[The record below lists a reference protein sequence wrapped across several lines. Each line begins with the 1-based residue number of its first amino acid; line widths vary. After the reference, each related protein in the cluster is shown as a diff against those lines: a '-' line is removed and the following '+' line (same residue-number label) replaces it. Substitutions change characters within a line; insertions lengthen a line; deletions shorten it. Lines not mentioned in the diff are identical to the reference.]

1 MDRLRLVGTAAAT
14 ALSLTAFV
22 ASGSAQELP
31 NIPEPHV
38 ITAVPEP
45 RVITAKPLPSNARQP
60 LRPAYMIEGAKLLSG
75 PGVHYGLVQVIP
87 EGTTVGVAKCS
98 GDWCEVVW
106 KNRRGFA
113 PAETLSI
120 AGADRASGYFLPPYG
135 YEEPDYYGG
144 PSFFWG
150 ASFACCGH
158 RGHHRRW

>member
-1 MDRLRLVGTAAAT
+1 MDRLRLVGGAAAGV
-14 ALSLTAFV
+14 LSLIAFV
-22 ASGSAQELP
+22 ASGSAQESPPP

-38 ITAVPEP
+38 ITA
-45 RVITAKPLPSNARQP
+45 KPLPSSARQP

-135 YEEPDYYGG
+135 YEEPDYNSG

-158 RGHHRRW
+158 RWHHRRW